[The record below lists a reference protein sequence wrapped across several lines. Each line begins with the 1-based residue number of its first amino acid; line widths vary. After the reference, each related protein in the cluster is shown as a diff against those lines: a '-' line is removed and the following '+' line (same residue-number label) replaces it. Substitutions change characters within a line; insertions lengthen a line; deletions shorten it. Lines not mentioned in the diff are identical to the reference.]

1 MDSTPSDRA
10 RRVPPSVPQALEHGK
25 LRRGCELRKKWGR
38 VPSSRNIDTQ
48 DEERRRRVASSP
60 LSVSISIYLEQRKER
75 GGSANRDAGETVF
88 QSAGTF
94 LEQGGTLEQR

>member
-10 RRVPPSVPQALEHGK
+10 RRVPSSVPQALEHGK
-25 LRRGCELRKKWGR
+25 LRRGCELRKKTER
-38 VPSSRNIDTQ
+38 VPISRNIDTQ
-48 DEERRRRVASSP
+48 DEERRRRADSSP

-75 GGSANRDAGETVF
+75 GGSANKDRGETVF
-88 QSAGTF
+88 QCAGTF